1 MRPPTIPAAVRR
13 SRRGSTN
20 NLAKVVF
27 HLPPFTAHDSRHNLR
42 LRTTLRRGAP
52 GRVCLWAPA
61 HRNLEK
67 CDFYLPPFTAHDS
80 RHNLSLGTTLR
91 HGVPGRGCGIGLLF
105 CPYI

>member
-27 HLPPFTAHDSRHNLR
+27 HLPPFIAFDSRHNPSSCSTVSR
-42 LRTTLRRGAP
+42 KAAGRG
-52 GRVCLWAPA
+52 CLWAQG

-67 CDFYLPPFTAHDS
+67 VVFHLPPFIAFDS
-80 RHNLSLGTTLR
+80 RHNLSSCSTVSR
-91 HGVPGRGCGIGLLF
+91 EAAGRVRGIGLLF

>member
-52 GRVCLWAPA
+52 GRVCLWAQG

-67 CDFYLPPFTAHDS
+67 VVFHLPPFIAFDS
-80 RHNLSLGTTLR
+80 RHNLSSCSTVSR
-91 HGVPGRGCGIGLLF
+91 EAAGRVRGIGLLF